1 MITNTIWFQVVRHSQ
16 ISTIREHEVIL
27 KYRCYEIMMSF
38 SFVVI
43 LKLRDHS
50 QISSF
55 WRCDVILI
63 HGRYEGA
70 MYRNRLA
77 DPTRRLTMLATGY

>member
-1 MITNTIWFQVVRHSQ
+1 
-16 ISTIREHEVIL
+16 
-27 KYRCYEIMMSF
+27 MMSF